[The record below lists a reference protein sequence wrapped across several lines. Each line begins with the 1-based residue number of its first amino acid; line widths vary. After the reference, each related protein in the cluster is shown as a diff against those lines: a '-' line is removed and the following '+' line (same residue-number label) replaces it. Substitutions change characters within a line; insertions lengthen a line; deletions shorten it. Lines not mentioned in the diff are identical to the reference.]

1 MHELVPGVLP
11 GGPRAFMRTRIMRWS
26 DQEFALYLRR
36 RAQELTR
43 HVPDARADP
52 GAAVLAE
59 AGLLEHIR
67 ALARRHGYLVYH
79 THDARRSEAGFP
91 DLVLCRPPSAHG
103 PGRLLFLECK
113 TSTGQVTAEQA
124 TWLSV
129 LAQVPGVVA
138 RVVRPQDLG
147 AIEGWLQ
154 GEGA

>member
-1 MHELVPGVLP
+1 
-11 GGPRAFMRTRIMRWS
+11 MRWS

-79 THDARRSEAGFP
+79 THDARRSEPGFP
-91 DLVLCRPPSAHG
+91 DLLMTNGR
-103 PGRLLFLECK
+103 RLLCWEVK
-113 TSTGQVTAEQA
+113 TSTGKLTEAQA
-124 TWLSV
+124 RWLALLGS
-129 LAQVPGVVA
+129 VPGVDA

-147 AIEGWLQ
+147 VIEGLLR
-154 GEGA
+154 GEREAR